1 MHACPRSCLQ
11 SGLTTLAFEK
21 VHILLNVLAAAVA
34 VAVPE
39 VMVLTVRIGQRE
51 ALLQVDARLF

>member
-11 SGLTTLAFEK
+11 SGLTTLALEK